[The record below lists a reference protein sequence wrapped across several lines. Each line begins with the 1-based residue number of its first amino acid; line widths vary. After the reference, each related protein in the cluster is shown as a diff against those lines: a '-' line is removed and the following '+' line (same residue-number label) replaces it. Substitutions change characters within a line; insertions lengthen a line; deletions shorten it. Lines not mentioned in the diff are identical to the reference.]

1 MEEKPTVIFN
11 IHGGNVQIAPNA
23 TVQKQVFVGDR
34 LTEDAIA
41 ESQTEEK
48 DVPQLSDEEAR
59 MSIYINNVE
68 LRRQYIERLSQCTS
82 ASDIGK
88 VVVAMR
94 KDPEVCVGK
103 EEAAKERFINVLLA
117 FATNVTSGRTVSNVR
132 QRIDDAWGKRNP

>member
-11 IHGGNVQIAPNA
+11 INGGNIQIAPNA
-23 TVQKQVFVGDR
+23 TVQKQVFVGDWF
-34 LTEDAIA
+34 TEDSVA
-41 ESQTEEK
+41 EKQAEEK
-48 DVPQLSDEEAR
+48 DVPLLSDAEAR

-132 QRIDDAWGKRNP
+132 QCIDDAWGKRNP